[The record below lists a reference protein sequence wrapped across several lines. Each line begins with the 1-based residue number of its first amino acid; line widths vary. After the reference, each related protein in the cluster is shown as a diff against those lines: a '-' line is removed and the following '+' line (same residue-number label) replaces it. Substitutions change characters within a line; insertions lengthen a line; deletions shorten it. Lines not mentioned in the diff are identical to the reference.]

1 MNRYNQQNELTPKA
15 LIYRIVITL
24 AALII
29 VCLYMPRDEQQTYQF
44 DLGKPWRYSQLIAT
58 YDFPVYK
65 SQETIQKEQDSILQY
80 YEPYFAIAPSVG
92 QQQIER
98 FKATIAAQKPAVIPA
113 NYVDYDLRPE
123 RSGGTPDVPS
133 VLAQD
138 RIRIPRRPGG

>member
-65 SQETIQKEQDSILQY
+65 SQETIPKEQDSILQD

-98 FKATIAAQKPAVIPA
+98 FKTTIAAQKPAVIPA
-113 NYVDYDLRPE
+113 NYVDYVTRKLE
-123 RSGGTPDVPS
+123 
-133 VLAQD
+133 Q
-138 RIRIPRRPGG
+138 I